1 MWVRTSN
8 RGAAPRIVRVTTT
21 WASEVLPLFLEL
33 AAIPSPSGEEEAVA
47 ERVRAYLRDLGI
59 ETEAD
64 AAGNLLA
71 RLPATDGAAGEPIF
85 LCAHLDTV
93 PVSGPI
99 EPVVEDGVV
108 TNSAATILG
117 ADDKAA
123 VAVLLEAARLVLAE
137 GRSHAGV
144 ELLFTTREETGLEG
158 AFAFDVSRLTARL
171 GFVYDYSG
179 AVGEVVVA
187 APSGRT
193 IDVVFTG
200 RPAHA
205 GINPEDGRSAIVA
218 AARAISD
225 LRLGRIDHE
234 TTANVG
240 LIEGGSALNVVPAH
254 CRLAVE
260 ARSRDERKL
269 ASLVQ
274 EILDS
279 LSFAAAVTECEVETT
294 VQDKYRG
301 YRLAPDDP
309 ALLLARSAL
318 ERAGFEPREVEVGGG
333 ADANVFNERGLHCVN
348 VANGMAN
355 VHTADEKIAVADL
368 EAMVAVTLELVRC
381 SAAGR
386 GQCPLQ
392 AIRAVSPHYL
402 KRH

>member
-1 MWVRTSN
+1 
-8 RGAAPRIVRVTTT
+8 VTTA

-47 ERVRAYLRDLGI
+47 DRVRAYLRDLGV
-59 ETEAD
+59 ESDAD

-71 RLPATDGAAGEPIF
+71 RLPATDGEGGEPIF

-93 PVSGPI
+93 PPTGPI
-99 EPVVEDGVV
+99 EPVVADGVV
-108 TNSAATILG
+108 TNSAPTILG

-123 VAVLLEAARLVLAE
+123 VAVLLEAARLLLSE
-137 GRSHAGV
+137 GRPHAGV

-158 AFAFDVSRLTARL
+158 AFAFDASRLQARL

-179 AVGEVVVA
+179 TIGEIVVA

-205 GINPEDGRSAIVA
+205 GINPEDGRSAIAA

-225 LRLGRIDHE
+225 LRLGRLDEE

-240 LIEGGSALNVVPAH
+240 LIDGGSALNVVPAR

-260 ARSRDERKL
+260 ARSRDDRKL
-269 ASLVQ
+269 AELVQ
-274 EILDS
+274 EMLDS
-279 LSFAAAVTECEVETT
+279 FAFAAAVAECEVETR
-294 VQDKYRG
+294 VEDKYRG
-301 YRLAPDDP
+301 YRLAADDP
-309 ALLLARSAL
+309 ALLLARVAL
-318 ERAGFEPREVEVGGG
+318 EGAGFDPREVEVGGG

-355 VHTADEKIAVADL
+355 VHTADEAIAVADL
-368 EAMVAVTLELVRC
+368 EAMVRVTLELVT
-381 SAAGR
+381 AAR
-386 GQCPLQ
+386 E
-392 AIRAVSPHYL
+392 A
-402 KRH
+402 

>member
-1 MWVRTSN
+1 
-8 RGAAPRIVRVTTT
+8 VTTT
-21 WASEVLPLFLEL
+21 WASDVVPLFLEL

-47 ERVRAYLRDLGI
+47 EHVRAYLRDLGV
-59 ETEAD
+59 EAD
-64 AAGNLLA
+64 ADPAGNLLA
-71 RLPATDGAAGEPIF
+71 RLPATAGEVGEPIF

-93 PVSGPI
+93 PPSGPI
-99 EPVVEDGVV
+99 EPVVQDGIV
-108 TNSAATILG
+108 TNGAGTILG

-123 VAVLLEAARLVLAE
+123 VAVLLEATRLLLAE
-137 GRSHAGV
+137 GRPHAGV

-158 AFAFDVSRLTARL
+158 AFAFDESRLRARL

-187 APSGRT
+187 APSGRS
-193 IDVVFTG
+193 IDVLFTG

-218 AARAISD
+218 AARAIGD
-225 LRLGRIDHE
+225 LRLGRLDGE

-254 CRLAVE
+254 CRVAVE

-269 ASLVQ
+269 AELVQ
-274 EILDS
+274 ELLDS
-279 LSFAAAVTECEVETT
+279 CSFAATVSECEVVAT
-294 VQDKYRG
+294 VEDKYRG

-309 ALLLARSAL
+309 ALQLARAAL
-318 ERAGFEPREVEVGGG
+318 ARAGFTPREVEVGGG

-355 VHTADEKIAVADL
+355 VHTSEEEIAVADL
-368 EAMVAVTLELVRC
+368 EAMVGVTLELV
-381 SAAGR
+381 AAAR
-386 GQCPLQ
+386 G
-392 AIRAVSPHYL
+392 A
-402 KRH
+402 

>member
-1 MWVRTSN
+1 M
-8 RGAAPRIVRVTTT
+8 TTA

-47 ERVRAYLRDLGI
+47 QRVRGYLRDLGI
-59 ETEAD
+59 DSEPD

-71 RLPATDGAAGEPIF
+71 RLPPTSGEAGSPIF

-93 PVSGPI
+93 PASGPI
-99 EPVVEDGVV
+99 EPVVQDGVV
-108 TNSAATILG
+108 TNSADTILG

-123 VAVLLEAARLVLAE
+123 VAVLLEAARLLLTE
-137 GRSHAGV
+137 GRPHAGL

-158 AFAFDVSRLTARL
+158 AFAFDPARL
-171 GFVYDYSG
+171 EARIGFVYDYSG

-187 APSGRT
+187 APSGRS

-218 AARAISD
+218 AARAIGD
-225 LRLGRIDHE
+225 LRLGRIDDE
-234 TTANVG
+234 TTANAG
-240 LIEGGSALNVVPAH
+240 LIEGGSALNVVPAR
-254 CRLAVE
+254 CRLALE

-269 ASLVQ
+269 ADLMQ
-274 EILDS
+274 EMLDS
-279 LSFAAAVTECEVETT
+279 VSFAAAVSDCEVEAT
-294 VQDKYRG
+294 VEDKYRG

-309 ALLLARSAL
+309 ALVLARSGL

-355 VHTADEKIAVADL
+355 VHTADEAIAVADL
-368 EAMVAVTLELVRC
+368 EAMVGVTLELV
-381 SAAGR
+381 
-386 GQCPLQ
+386 
-392 AIRAVSPHYL
+392 AVA
-402 KRH
+402 REA

>member
-1 MWVRTSN
+1 
-8 RGAAPRIVRVTTT
+8 VTTA

-47 ERVRAYLRDLGI
+47 DRVRAYLRDLGV
-59 ETEAD
+59 ESDAD

-71 RLPATDGAAGEPIF
+71 RLPATDGEGGEPIF

-93 PVSGPI
+93 PPTGPI
-99 EPVVEDGVV
+99 EPVVADGVV
-108 TNSAATILG
+108 TNSAPTILG

-123 VAVLLEAARLVLAE
+123 VAVLLEAARLLLSE
-137 GRSHAGV
+137 GRPHAGV

-158 AFAFDVSRLTARL
+158 AFAFDASRLQARL

-179 AVGEVVVA
+179 TIGEIVVA

-205 GINPEDGRSAIVA
+205 GINPEDGRSAIAA

-225 LRLGRIDHE
+225 LRLGRLDEE

-240 LIEGGSALNVVPAH
+240 LIDGGSALNVVPAR

-260 ARSRDERKL
+260 ARSRDDRKL
-269 ASLVQ
+269 AELVQ
-274 EILDS
+274 EMLDS
-279 LSFAAAVTECEVETT
+279 FAFAAAVAECEVETR
-294 VQDKYRG
+294 VEDKYRG
-301 YRLAPDDP
+301 YRLAADDP
-309 ALLLARSAL
+309 ALLLARVAL
-318 ERAGFEPREVEVGGG
+318 GGAGFDPREVEVGGG

-355 VHTADEKIAVADL
+355 VHTADEAIAVADL
-368 EAMVAVTLELVRC
+368 EAMVRVTLELVT
-381 SAAGR
+381 AAR
-386 GQCPLQ
+386 E
-392 AIRAVSPHYL
+392 A
-402 KRH
+402 